1 MTTIHSLRGG
11 RAWHDSMAL
20 PVKVRNRL
28 VPETIFVD
36 LDGDGEQPA
45 LRMKIEVRQ
54 GVPVCTELRLTARP
68 GGREIQR
75 TDLRAVRIDSW
86 IEQVVAVCSYEQD
99 EPGGVITKSAP
110 TPADRENAR
119 AARRNAPRSG
129 RPKVPPERLHEVAD
143 LYRRHAD
150 GQPLLIVA
158 DVLGVSARTAAR
170 YVEKCRSDGLLP
182 PRGKA
187 SAK

>member
-1 MTTIHSLRGG
+1 MPTIHPLRGG
-11 RAWHDSMAL
+11 RAWYDTLAL
-20 PVKVRNRL
+20 PVRVRNRL
-28 VPETIFVD
+28 VPETMFVD

-45 LRMKIEVRQ
+45 LQMKIEVHQ
-54 GVPVCTELRLTARP
+54 GVPVCTELRLVARA
-68 GGREIQR
+68 GGREIRR

-86 IEQVVAVCSYEQD
+86 IEQVVAVCSHEQS

-119 AARRNAPRSG
+119 AARPRSG

-150 GQPLLIVA
+150 GQPLLVVA
-158 DVLGVSARTAAR
+158 DVLGVSPRSAAR
-170 YVEKCRSDGLLP
+170 YIARCRSDGLLP